1 MLLAY
6 TLNRYLWAELMFNQL
21 LKMLGEIKRF
31 ILNVNLKNIRH
42 VQHFVIDL
50 KMELLVK
57 IVIDFNVKIIFLKK
71 IDLICVTGSEFASD

>member
-57 IVIDFNVKIIFLKK
+57 IVIDFKVKIIFLKK
-71 IDLICVTGSEFASD
+71 IDLIYVTGSEFASD

>member
-42 VQHFVIDL
+42 VQHFVIEL

-57 IVIDFNVKIIFLKK
+57 IVIDFKVKIIFLKK